1 MSQLKNKIDF
11 KVFVSVKDANPNG
24 DPLNGNRPRTSYT
37 GVGEMSAECIK
48 RKIGIGCRIWDKIFL
63 FSQMIGV
70 RMNLK
75 V

>member
-11 KVFVSVKDANPNG
+11 KVFVTVKDANPNG
-24 DPLNGNRPRTSYT
+24 DPLNGNRPRTSNT
-37 GVGEMSAECIK
+37 GVGEMSAECLK
-48 RKIGIGCRIWDKIFL
+48 RKIRNRMQDRIFL
-63 FSQMIGV
+63 CSPKIAV